1 MSRLM
6 EFLVDQDIGV
16 TSTGEELHI
25 GHSFLEAATTFVEM
39 FEVATPT
46 FLSAEAVAAGAS
58 TVGTAT
64 VVGVALAYTGPLL
77 GLAGTFMALGSG
89 YEEAREEIRNEVT
102 ASGFSRGFVAGILNM
117 SGSTTKSLF
126 GMHGVVN
133 RNVMDA
139 ESDGMKVTAYNRGL
153 VAGYL
158 LANTAAPEEKK
169 AFVFEIREHNPG
181 AEAGNWG
188 DREKTDY
195 VVAYAAKL
203 RLHYLNELDSH

>member
-1 MSRLM
+1 MSELM
-6 EFLVDQDIGV
+6 DFLVEQDIGV

-25 GHSFLEAATTFVEM
+25 GHAFLESAVTFLDM

-46 FLSAEAVAAGAS
+46 FLTAEAVAAGAS
-58 TVGTAT
+58 TVGAAT
-64 VVGVALAYTGPLL
+64 VVGVALAYTGPFL

-89 YEEAREEIRNEVT
+89 YEEAREEIRNEAT

-117 SGSTTKSLF
+117 SGPTTKSLF

-133 RNVMDA
+133 RNVMDP

-158 LANTAAPEEKK
+158 LANTATPEQKK
-169 AFVFEIREHNPG
+169 AFVFEIRKHNPG
-181 AEAGNWG
+181 AETGNWG
-188 DREKTDY
+188 DREKVDY

-203 RLHYLNELDSH
+203 RLHYLDELELH